1 LSRETG
7 TQAASVQTASATG
20 LLGGGFL
27 AANASKT
34 PLDVDRIREDFPILR
49 QRIRGK
55 PLVYL
60 DNAATSQKP
69 QVVIDAIT
77 TFYTAENANIHR
89 GVHYLSER
97 ATGLYDAAR
106 EKVAHFLNARS
117 SREII
122 FTRGTTEGI
131 NLVAQSYGRPNIKA
145 GDNIVITVMEHH
157 SNIVPWQLLCEQVGA
172 VLLAAPISDAGEL
185 DVAAFERL
193 LTDRTRLVSVVHLSN
208 ALGTINPVKQLV
220 ALARARGIP
229 VLVDGAQSAPHLQ
242 VDVQDLDCDF
252 FVFSGHKVF
261 GPTGVGVLYGRESLL
276 ETMPPYQ
283 GGGDMIETVTL
294 QRSTW
299 APLPSKFE
307 AGTPMIA
314 QVIGLGAALDYV
326 AGIGLES
333 IGRWERDL
341 LTYATDAVSEIRG
354 LRVIGTARAKASV
367 LGFVLEGIH
376 PHDIGTILDDEG
388 IAIRAGHHCAQPV
401 MQRLGVGATARA
413 SFAFYNT
420 RHEVDELAAGL
431 NRVRKMFG

>member
-1 LSRETG
+1 VETVSPRVVPDG
-7 TQAASVQTASATG
+7 G
-20 LLGGGFL
+20 LLTSDLRG
-27 AANASKT
+27 A
-34 PLDVDRIREDFPILR
+34 PLDVARVREDFPILR
-49 QRIRGK
+49 QRVRGK

-69 QVVIDAIT
+69 QAVIDAVT
-77 TFYTAENANIHR
+77 RFYTAENANIHR

-106 EKVAHFLNARS
+106 DKVASFLNSKS

-131 NLVAQSYGRPNIKA
+131 NLVAQSYGRSKLGT

-157 SNIVPWQLLCEQVGA
+157 SNIVPWHLLCEQTGA
-172 VLLAAPISDAGEL
+172 ELKAAPMNDAGEL
-185 DVAAFERL
+185 DVEACEAL
-193 LTDRTRLVSVVHLSN
+193 LTERTRLLSVVHLSN
-208 ALGTINPVKQLV
+208 ALGTINPIKQLV
-220 ALARARGIP
+220 ALAHSRGIP
-229 VLVDGAQSAPHLQ
+229 VLVDGAQAAPHLQ

-276 ETMPPYQ
+276 EKMPPYQ

-299 APLPSKFE
+299 APLPAKFE

-326 AGIGLES
+326 TELGLGRIGL
-333 IGRWERDL
+333 WEHDL
-341 LTYATDAVSEIRG
+341 LTYATDAVSEVGG
-354 LRVIGTARAKASV
+354 LRLIGTAKNKASV
-367 LGFVLEGIH
+367 LGFVMQGIH

-388 IAIRAGHHCAQPV
+388 IAIRAGHHCAQPA
-401 MQRLGVGATARA
+401 MQRMGVPATARA

-420 RHEVDELAAGL
+420 KKEVDALVVGL
-431 NRVRKMFG
+431 RRVRKMFG